1 MFLGTTFSHSLAFS
15 PSQCSLFHW
24 CTGKHSHSLSAL
36 FGLFYQHLVVRNVH
50 SVLTWVNGPE
60 HFVELFSLSVVDFYP
75 DVCATEWFSCFIL
88 CLFLTLFFCKA
99 SKIMRK
105 GLLLDVPYMLAKFIY
120 SPLMTYYDFELLL
133 LLFYLLWLWMFL
145 IYISY
150 ECSLVLF

>member
-24 CTGKHSHSLSAL
+24 CTGKHSYSLSAL

-75 DVCATEWFSCFIL
+75 DVCATEWFTWCAIHAGQIYLFSSNDILWFWIIIIIILFIMIMNVFNLHFIWMQSCI
-88 CLFLTLFFCKA
+88 
-99 SKIMRK
+99 I
-105 GLLLDVPYMLAKFIY
+105 
-120 SPLMTYYDFELLL
+120 
-133 LLFYLLWLWMFL
+133 L
-145 IYISY
+145 IY
-150 ECSLVLF
+150 